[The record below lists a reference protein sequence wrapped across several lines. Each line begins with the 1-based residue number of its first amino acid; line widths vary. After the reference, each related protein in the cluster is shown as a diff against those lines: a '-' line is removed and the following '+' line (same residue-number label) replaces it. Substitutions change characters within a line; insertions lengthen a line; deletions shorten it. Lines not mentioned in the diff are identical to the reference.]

1 MSRVEVFREANLRSL
16 LRELRTDI
24 AMAVD
29 DPFPIVYGLADK
41 NIITE
46 QQLQDTLKKEGSE
59 GIHKA
64 MYSLLSW
71 LSDQSRSTLQAFWSN
86 LSKDYNMDSYPKL
99 KTLLTNLK
107 TERDAPRFKA
117 KNRSSGG
124 VKASHSKKRSHED
137 RGTNVQHSEYHAQ
150 TSDGTVNKVKLY
162 RVKSEAG
169 ALQLPSGN
177 SLQIASSSVQ
187 RGVVL
192 SSSSSSS
199 SSDLPLSH
207 DKKENI
213 QIKQEYTALDGSIR
227 KCIKVAESF
236 HSYSLAEKSNE
247 EKSKSSSAKFIQQGE
262 TNIIMIHSNE
272 DECAVCKDGG
282 ELICCDGCP
291 RAFHLTCLNPPLTS
305 IPSGSWQCE
314 WCCGLRVKQECAL
327 QPVQVFPTQ
336 PQQTSINSTN
346 SISDNCFYPALSSSL
361 RSVTDSVKVSNGKN
375 QCSGGE
381 LLAMREVCG
390 VCHLGGDLTHCLQ
403 CLKHFHARC
412 HFSKGISVCLS
423 CSRPWSS
430 SAEKE
435 TEPRGIQPSPTVQN
449 PFSQDQSTSFSE
461 PVINKDELDSILGDS
476 SIDGLLQWAFHNISR
491 PLPDSQGCYK

>member
-1 MSRVEVFREANLRSL
+1 MSRVEVFRDANLRSL

-71 LSDQSRSTLQAFWSN
+71 LLEQSRSTLQAFWSN

-99 KTLLTNLK
+99 KALLANLNTK
-107 TERDAPRFKA
+107 IYQNSAT
-117 KNRSSGG
+117 
-124 VKASHSKKRSHED
+124 
-137 RGTNVQHSEYHAQ
+137 
-150 TSDGTVNKVKLY
+150 
-162 RVKSEAG
+162 
-169 ALQLPSGN
+169 ALQVV
-177 SLQIASSSVQ
+177 SSSVQ
-187 RGVVL
+187 RGVAL

-199 SSDLPLSH
+199 SSDLPFSQ
-207 DKKENI
+207 DKKENT
-213 QIKQEYTALDGSIR
+213 QIKQERSVR
-227 KCIKVAESF
+227 KCIKGAEGF
-236 HSYSLAEKSNE
+236 HSYSLAEKSH
-247 EKSKSSSAKFIQQGE
+247 EKSKS
-262 TNIIMIHSNE
+262 IHSND
-272 DECAVCKDGG
+272 DECALCKDGG

-314 WCCGLRVKQECAL
+314 WCYGLRVKQENAL
-327 QPVQVFPTQ
+327 QLV
-336 PQQTSINSTN
+336 
-346 SISDNCFYPALSSSL
+346 
-361 RSVTDSVKVSNGKN
+361 

-381 LLAMREVCG
+381 MVALREVCG

-403 CLKHFHARC
+403 CLKHFHAHC
-412 HFSKGISVCLS
+412 HFSKGRSVCLS
-423 CSRPWSS
+423 CSRPWGSS
-430 SAEKE
+430 DMCSQHL
-435 TEPRGIQPSPTVQN
+435 IFLFLLLFLWQQN
-449 PFSQDQSTSFSE
+449 
-461 PVINKDELDSILGDS
+461 

-491 PLPDSQGCYK
+491 PFPDSQGCYK

>member
-1 MSRVEVFREANLRSL
+1 MSRVEVFRDANLRSL

-71 LSDQSRSTLQAFWSN
+71 LLEQSRSTLQAFWSN

-99 KTLLTNLK
+99 KALLANLNN
-107 TERDAPRFKA
+107 RPNAPRSKA
-117 KNRSSGG
+117 ENRSYGG
-124 VKASHSKKRSHED
+124 VKVSHSKKRSHED
-137 RGTNVQHSEYHAQ
+137 KGTNVQHSEYHAK
-150 TSDGTVNKVKLY
+150 TSDGTVSKVKLY
-162 RVKSEAG
+162 RVKSEAR

-177 SLQIASSSVQ
+177 SLQMVSSSSQ
-187 RGVVL
+187 RGTAL

-199 SSDLPLSH
+199 SSDLQFCQ

-213 QIKQEYTALDGSIR
+213 QIKQECTALDGSIR
-227 KCIKVAESF
+227 KCIKGAEGF
-236 HSYSLAEKSNE
+236 HSYSLAEKSH
-247 EKSKSSSAKFIQQGE
+247 EKSASARFTHQGE
-262 TNIIMIHSNE
+262 ANTITIHSND
-272 DECAVCKDGG
+272 DECALCKDGG

-314 WCCGLRVKQECAL
+314 WCYGLRVKQENAL
-327 QPVQVFPTQ
+327 QLVQVLPTQ
-336 PQQTSINSTN
+336 PQQTSINTTN
-346 SISDNCFYPALSSSL
+346 SILDNSFYPTLSSSL
-361 RSVTDSVKVSNGKN
+361 TSVTASIKASNGKH

-381 LLAMREVCG
+381 MVSLREVCG

-403 CLKHFHARC
+403 CLKHFHAHC
-412 HFSKGISVCLS
+412 HFSKGRSVCLS
-423 CSRPWSS
+423 CSRPWGN

-435 TEPRGIQPSPTVQN
+435 TEPRGMQLAPSVQN
-449 PFSQDQSTSFSE
+449 SFSQDQSTSFSE
-461 PVINKDELDSILGDS
+461 PVVNKDELDSILGDQN